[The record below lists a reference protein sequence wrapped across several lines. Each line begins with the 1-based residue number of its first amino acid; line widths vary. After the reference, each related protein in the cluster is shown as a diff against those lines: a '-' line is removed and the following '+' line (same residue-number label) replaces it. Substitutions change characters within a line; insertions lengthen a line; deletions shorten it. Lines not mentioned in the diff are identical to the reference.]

1 MTTSVSARHPVMRSA
16 RLDLAAAVLDDPSLL
31 PSGVSARTCTVLI
44 RLAIE
49 RALDDFWTRNLPELG
64 KASRRAQI
72 LVFSRRVNADIGRR
86 YHQLWSELS
95 RAAHH
100 HAYEL
105 TPTAGELRA
114 WHHEAVAVVA
124 ALRRMQPPGPAPAPR
139 SAAPS

>member
-1 MTTSVSARHPVMRSA
+1 M
-16 RLDLAAAVLDDPSLL
+16 
-31 PSGVSARTCTVLI
+31 

-49 RALDDFWTRNLPELG
+49 RALDEFWDQHLPAIR
-64 KASRRAQI
+64 KASRRAQL
-72 LVFSRRVNADIGRR
+72 LVFTRRVNADIGRR

-114 WHHEAVAVVA
+114 WHREAVALA
-124 ALRRMQPPGPAPAPR
+124 IAIRRIQQPSPAPTPR
-139 SAAPS
+139 SGTSA